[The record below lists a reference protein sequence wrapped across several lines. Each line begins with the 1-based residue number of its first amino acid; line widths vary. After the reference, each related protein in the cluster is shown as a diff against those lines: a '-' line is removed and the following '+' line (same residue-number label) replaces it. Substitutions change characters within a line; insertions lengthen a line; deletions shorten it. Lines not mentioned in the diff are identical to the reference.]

1 MGILPFV
8 VAAIVASLVLRRDD
22 IKVYLYAMAGLAII
36 AFLIWGTFLLA
47 KLLSVP
53 IGLVDLAPLE
63 EQRSFTKDILMAATN
78 VLVSLGI
85 GAYYCHGIRGLPKE
99 VRE

>member
-1 MGILPFV
+1 MEILMFLLASFSQCLMGILPFV

-53 IGLVDLAPLE
+53 IGLVDL
-63 EQRSFTKDILMAATN
+63 
-78 VLVSLGI
+78 
-85 GAYYCHGIRGLPKE
+85 
-99 VRE
+99 